1 MSRLL
6 KACAVVAFILMFSF
20 MTIGYAQVTTRLTI
34 TGTVSKPQFFG
45 VYIVEGGV
53 NVTSTTNGAVVDESK
68 TLYYQSVMNT
78 TITLGSNANSSV
90 TFKITVHNNTDTT
103 YAFDKTS
110 HSVYSNDNIRFEVNL
125 ARKTEIAPDAE
136 LTFDVTFSY
145 LNYNLASG
153 SGDLTLNSVLN
164 FEFRLPDEI
173 IDDAGESIANDAM
186 SRFAEILN
194 DDIEYQALIDE
205 LNKSSGRNNSYIA
218 NFVGAKPTDQA
229 FVNDIFAGNLTINID
244 GVDQEEK
251 LIIKHE
257 DIYGDSAKEM
267 TIYMTNDPLTT
278 GNKNAV
284 VYVAVFTE
292 ITKDDGT
299 TEWVQLGELFAG
311 YAPIVDYQWGISGNN
326 RTGSIN
332 TDRWR
337 SNVYEMSGWFGIK
350 EDADIE
356 SSIEQS
362 LAKAKQ

>member
-1 MSRLL
+1 MSRPLR
-6 KACAVVAFILMFSF
+6 ACAIVAFILMFSF

-34 TGTVSKPQFFG
+34 LGTVSKPQFIG

-53 NVTSTTNGAVVDESK
+53 SVASTTNGASVDESK
-68 TLYYQSVMNT
+68 TLHYQSVLNT
-78 TITLGSNANSSV
+78 TVTLGRNANSKA
-90 TFKITVHNNTDTT
+90 TLRITVHNNTDVT

-110 HSVYSNDNIRFEVNL
+110 HSVYDNENIKFEVSL

-145 LNYNLASG
+145 SNYNLASG
-153 SGDLTLNSVLN
+153 AGDLDLNSVLN

-194 DDIEYQALIDE
+194 DDLEYAALINE
-205 LNKSSGRNNSYIA
+205 LSNSSGRNNTYIA
-218 NFVGAKPTDQA
+218 NFTGAKSSDQK
-229 FVNDIFAGNLTINID
+229 FVNDMFAGNLTINID
-244 GVDQEEK
+244 GVEQEEK

-257 DIYGDSAKEM
+257 DIYGSSAKEM
-267 TIYMTNDPLTT
+267 TIYMTNDPLNK
-278 GNKNAV
+278 GNTDAT

-311 YAPIVDYQWGISGNN
+311 YAPVVDYQWGISGSN

-332 TDRWR
+332 TDQWR
-337 SNVYEMSGWFGIK
+337 SSVYEMSGWFGRK

-362 LAKAKQ
+362 LAK